1 MEEGVTGSGKLTAAL
16 RRMIV
21 GIGEVSMRWLAVP
34 VGDMSLLSIG
44 PGIILATIDAPRK
57 APLRAEIWLSI
68 GAFMLISGYELALA
82 HAGRQLPQAKS
93 PLGIFSASVWIIVIA
108 GSLTSNHDASL

>member
-21 GIGEVSMRWLAVP
+21 GIGEVSRRWLAFP
-34 VGDMSLLSIG
+34 VGSVSLPSIG
-44 PGIILATIDAPRK
+44 PGIILATFDAPRT
-57 APLRAEIWLSI
+57 APLRAEIWLFI
-68 GAFMLISGYELALA
+68 EAFMLISGYELALA

-93 PLGIFSASVWIIVIA
+93 LLRISSVSVWIIVIP
-108 GSLTSNHDASL
+108 GSLISNHDAI